1 MSLSTPFINR
11 PVGTTLLTLA
21 ILLAGALGYVLLPVS
36 PLPQVDFPTIQ
47 VQAAL
52 PGASPETMASA
63 VATPLERQFARIAGI
78 TEMTSQSTLGA
89 TQIVI
94 QFELDR
100 DINAAARD
108 VQAAINAA
116 RGRLPPNLPTNPS
129 YRKVNPADAPIMILS
144 VKSHT
149 YSMADMYDAASTI
162 LQQKLSQVPGVGQVF
177 VGGSAPPGV
186 RIDINPTVL
195 HHYGIVTDQVRA
207 AVGSANANLPK
218 GSITGPEHAWSIS
231 TTDQLMKAEA
241 YKPLIVSYR
250 NGAPVRLGEIARVYD
265 SVEDIRTGG
274 NSGGQP
280 AVSIIVFRQP
290 GANIVA
296 TVERIKALLPQLDA
310 QIPADMELG
319 IADDRTT
326 VIRASIED
334 VQFSLIL
341 SVGLVILVVFLFLRD
356 VRATFIPSVAV
367 PVSLVGTF
375 GVMYLCGYSLDNLS
389 LMALTIATGF
399 VVDDAI
405 VVIENITRHLEE
417 GLSPMEAALKG
428 AAEIGFTVLSIS
440 ISLVAVF
447 IPILLMGGIVGRL
460 FQEFAVTLSV
470 AIGVSLVVSLTTTAM
485 MCAWMLKSKVDHK
498 PGRLFLMS
506 ERIFDGILYGY
517 EWSLMWMLR
526 HHRFT
531 MLLTLATIGLTGYL
545 YVIVPKGFFPQQDA
559 GRLTGNLNADQDVSF
574 PQMQRL
580 MAQFSAI
587 VDADPAVDKMTG
599 YVGGGRSGQNTARM
613 FITLKPFDERTDTA
627 ADVIVRLRKAT
638 ARIPGATLF
647 LQAVQDLRIGGFS
660 SSAQY
665 QYTLRGDNLDDL
677 KEWGPKMLN
686 ALRQIRGLTDV
697 NSDQYIK
704 GLKTSLTVDRVAAAR
719 LGLTQQ
725 MIDDALYNAFGQ
737 RQVSTIYKQKNQ
749 YHVTMEVEPE
759 FWQNPDALRYIYLPG
774 LNGAQIP
781 LSAIATHTST
791 NTAIAVPHAGMFPS
805 VTFSFNL
812 DKKMSLGEAVEKIQ
826 DVSRE
831 LGLPESIHGNFQG
844 TAAQFQS
851 TLSTQPLLILAALV
865 AVYIVLGILYESY
878 IHPITILS
886 TLPSAGVG
894 ALLALLWCEMELNVI
909 AIIGILLLIGIVK
922 KNAIMMI
929 DFALEA
935 ERNHGKAPEDAIFEA
950 CILRFRPITMTTMAA
965 LLGGLPLAIGTG
977 AGSEL
982 RQPMGVAIV
991 GGLIFSQALTLYTTP
1006 VVYLYLDRFRLWWT
1020 GGHDKPLEPTVG

>member
-1 MSLSTPFINR
+1 
-11 PVGTTLLTLA
+11 
-21 ILLAGALGYVLLPVS
+21 
-36 PLPQVDFPTIQ
+36 
-47 VQAAL
+47 
-52 PGASPETMASA
+52 
-63 VATPLERQFARIAGI
+63 
-78 TEMTSQSTLGA
+78 
-89 TQIVI
+89 
-94 QFELDR
+94 
-100 DINAAARD
+100 
-108 VQAAINAA
+108 
-116 RGRLPPNLPTNPS
+116 
-129 YRKVNPADAPIMILS
+129 
-144 VKSHT
+144 
-149 YSMADMYDAASTI
+149 
-162 LQQKLSQVPGVGQVF
+162 
-177 VGGSAPPGV
+177 
-186 RIDINPTVL
+186 
-195 HHYGIVTDQVRA
+195 
-207 AVGSANANLPK
+207 
-218 GSITGPEHAWSIS
+218 
-231 TTDQLMKAEA
+231 
-241 YKPLIVSYR
+241 
-250 NGAPVRLGEIARVYD
+250 
-265 SVEDIRTGG
+265 
-274 NSGGQP
+274 
-280 AVSIIVFRQP
+280 
-290 GANIVA
+290 
-296 TVERIKALLPQLDA
+296 
-310 QIPADMELG
+310 
-319 IADDRTT
+319 
-326 VIRASIED
+326 
-334 VQFSLIL
+334 
-341 SVGLVILVVFLFLRD
+341 
-356 VRATFIPSVAV
+356 
-367 PVSLVGTF
+367 
-375 GVMYLCGYSLDNLS
+375 
-389 LMALTIATGF
+389 
-399 VVDDAI
+399 
-405 VVIENITRHLEE
+405 
-417 GLSPMEAALKG
+417 
-428 AAEIGFTVLSIS
+428 VLSIS

-485 MCAWMLKSKVDHK
+485 MCAWMLKAKADHK

-506 ERIFDGILYGY
+506 ERVFDAILYAY
-517 EWSLMWMLR
+517 EWSLLWMLR

-531 MLLTLATIGLTGYL
+531 MLLTLGTIGLTGYL

-580 MAQFSAI
+580 MSRFSAV
-587 VDADPAVDKMTG
+587 VDDDPAVDKMTG

-613 FITLKPFDERTDTA
+613 FITLQPFDKRTESA
-627 ADVIVRLRKAT
+627 SDVITRLRKAT
-638 ARIPGATLF
+638 SRIPGATLF

-665 QYTLRGDNLDDL
+665 QYTLRGDNLEDL

-704 GLKTSLTVDRVAAAR
+704 GLKTSLTVDRIAAAR

-774 LNGAQIP
+774 QNGAQIP
-781 LSAIATHTST
+781 LSAIATYTST

-812 DKKMSLGEAVEKIQ
+812 EKKMSLGEAVEKIQ
-826 DVSRE
+826 DLSRE
-831 LGLPESIHGNFQG
+831 MGLPESIHGNFQG

-894 ALLALLWCEMELNVI
+894 ALLALMWCDMELNVI

-935 ERNHGKAPEDAIFEA
+935 ERNHGKSPEDAIFEA

-982 RQPMGVAIV
+982 RRPMGIAIV

-1020 GGHDKPLEPTVG
+1020 GGHDTPLEPTVE